1 MTGDSSSEDSFWSA
15 CGRVY
20 GQLAR
25 DSGLPGADV
34 LVEGG
39 KVRRLLWG
47 AAMVTLVYYSIS
59 ETAAILSEYLTYS
72 VTVAFEY
79 NTNES
84 FELPDLTVCNVNSLR
99 RSALC
104 ALDPTE
110 RAMDP
115 ELEERLCGKEQT
127 FREANTDDLKLQQ
140 RLSDWIAQRKA
151 SNRDWL
157 KTLGHQFNDL
167 VLDCAYNERNCS
179 DEAQYRWIASAL
191 FGNCFC
197 FHCDKKE
204 RFEYN
209 ALSSP
214 YDGLVMTLNLELH
227 EYLPTSYQAG
237 FIVMIHAH
245 GTR

>member
-1 MTGDSSSEDSFWSA
+1 
-15 CGRVY
+15 
-20 GQLAR
+20 
-25 DSGLPGADV
+25 
-34 LVEGG
+34 
-39 KVRRLLWG
+39 
-47 AAMVTLVYYSIS
+47 MVTLVYYSVS

-84 FELPDLTVCNVNSLR
+84 FELPDLTVCNVNPLR

-127 FREANTDDLKLQQ
+127 FRE
-140 RLSDWIAQRKA
+140 
-151 SNRDWL
+151 
-157 KTLGHQFNDL
+157 
-167 VLDCAYNERNCS
+167 V
-179 DEAQYRWIASAL
+179 
-191 FGNCFC
+191 
-197 FHCDKKE
+197 
-204 RFEYN
+204 
-209 ALSSP
+209 
-214 YDGLVMTLNLELH
+214 GLVMTLNMELD